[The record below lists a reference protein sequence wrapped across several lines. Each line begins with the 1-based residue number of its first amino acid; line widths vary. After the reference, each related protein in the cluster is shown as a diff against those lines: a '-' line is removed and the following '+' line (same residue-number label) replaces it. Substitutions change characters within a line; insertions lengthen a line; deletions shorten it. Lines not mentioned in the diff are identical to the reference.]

1 MKRFHA
7 KTRLEWSDPI
17 PPTSPAPT
25 EEPVTEPTL
34 PPERPTALIDRFG
47 RVIRDLRISVTPRCN
62 FHCTYCDPLGEGHPE
77 PRGVLSVRDVDHFVK
92 ASALLG
98 LDAARFTG
106 GEPLLRKELPE
117 MMANAK
123 ATPGVKDIALTT
135 NGTLF
140 RRRHKELLEAGLN
153 RINISLDAL
162 DPSVF
167 RQATGGG
174 DVGVVLDAIDLAL
187 ELNLHPVKINA
198 VSIRGI
204 NDGEIVRMA
213 RLSLEQ
219 PLHVR
224 FIEYMHLNNSELEV
238 YRSAFLPGSETR
250 AMIEREF
257 GPLEEVPTDPSSPA
271 RVYKVPGS
279 PGSLGFINPISEPF
293 CGACS
298 RMRLTAD
305 RKVRPC
311 LLTDRELDAS
321 AAFEGE
327 NPIEALIDVLLEAA
341 HRKGR
346 MGDILPHI
354 RERTMVAIGG

>member
-1 MKRFHA
+1 VNSPEPA
-7 KTRLEWSDPI
+7 LTR
-17 PPTSPAPT
+17 
-25 EEPVTEPTL
+25 
-34 PPERPTALIDRFG
+34 ERPTELIDRFG

-62 FHCTYCDPLGEGHPE
+62 YHCTYCDPLGESHPE

-117 MMANAK
+117 MMANARD
-123 ATPGVKDIALTT
+123 TPGVKDIALTT

-153 RINISLDAL
+153 RINISLDAI

-174 DVGVVLDAIDLAL
+174 DVKVVLDAIDLAL
-187 ELNLHPVKINA
+187 ELDLHPVKINA
-198 VSIRGI
+198 VAIRGI
-204 NDGEIVRMA
+204 NDGEIINMA
-213 RLSLEQ
+213 RLSLEK

-224 FIEYMHLNNSELEV
+224 FIEYMHLNNSSLDV
-238 YRSAFLPGSETR
+238 YQNAFLAGAESK

-257 GPLEEVPTDPSSPA
+257 GVLEEVPTDPSSPA
-271 RVYKVPGS
+271 RVYKIPGA
-279 PGSLGFINPISEPF
+279 PGNLGFINPISEPF

-321 AAFEGE
+321 AAFDAE

-346 MGDILPHI
+346 MGDILPKI

>member
-1 MKRFHA
+1 LTIPAHSPI
-7 KTRLEWSDPI
+7 LEN
-17 PPTSPAPT
+17 A
-25 EEPVTEPTL
+25 V
-34 PPERPTALIDRFG
+34 PERPTALIDRFG
-47 RVIRDLRISVTPRCN
+47 RIIRDLRISVTPRCN
-62 FHCTYCDPLGEGHPE
+62 YHCTYCDPLGEGHAE
-77 PRGVLSVRDVDHFVK
+77 PRGTLSVRDVDHFVK

-123 ATPGVKDIALTT
+123 ATPGVKDIAITT

-140 RRRHKELLEAGLN
+140 RRRYRELLDAGLN
-153 RINISLDAL
+153 RVNISLDAV
-162 DPSVF
+162 DPEVF
-167 RQATGGG
+167 RKATGGG
-174 DVGVVLDAIDLAL
+174 EVGVVLDAIDLAL
-187 ELNLHPVKINA
+187 ELDLHPVKINA

-204 NDGEIVRMA
+204 NDGELVRMA
-213 RLSLEQ
+213 GLSLER

-224 FIEYMHLNNSELEV
+224 FIEYMHLNNSQLEV
-238 YRSAFLPGSETR
+238 YRNAFLPGSEAR
-250 AMIEREF
+250 AVIEREF

-279 PGSLGFINPISEPF
+279 PGSIGFINPISEPF

-321 AAFEGE
+321 GAFDSE
-327 NPIEALIDVLLEAA
+327 NPIEAIIDVLLAAA
-341 HRKGR
+341 HQKGR

>member
-1 MKRFHA
+1 VSLPK
-7 KTRLEWSDPI
+7 
-17 PPTSPAPT
+17 PA
-25 EEPVTEPTL
+25 TL
-34 PPERPTALIDRFG
+34 ERPTILMDRFG
-47 RVIRDLRISVTPRCN
+47 RIIRDLRISVTPRCN
-62 FHCTYCDPLGEGHPE
+62 FHCSYCDPLSDGHAE
-77 PRGVLSVRDVDHFVK
+77 PRGVLSVADVDHFVR

-106 GEPLLRKELPE
+106 GEPLLRKELPL
-117 MMANAK
+117 MMANA
-123 ATPGVKDIALTT
+123 AVTPGVKDIAVTT

-153 RINISLDAL
+153 RVNISLDAL
-162 DPSVF
+162 DADVF
-167 RQATGGG
+167 RTATGGG
-174 DVGVVLDAIDLAL
+174 DVKPVLDAIDLAL

-198 VSIRGI
+198 VLIRGV
-204 NDGEIVRMA
+204 NDSELVKLARM
-213 RLSLEQ
+213 SLDR

-224 FIEYMHLNNSELEV
+224 FIEYMHLNNADLEV
-238 YRSAFLPGSETR
+238 YQRAFMPGREVK
-250 AMIEREF
+250 ALLEREF
-257 GPLEEVPTDPSSPA
+257 GTLEEVPTDPSSPA
-271 RVYKVPGS
+271 RVFKIAGS
-279 PGSLGFINPISEPF
+279 HGSLGFINPISEPF

-321 AAFEGE
+321 EAFDGA
-327 NPIEALIDVLLEAA
+327 NPVEALIDVLLEAA
-341 HRKGR
+341 HRKER

>member
-1 MKRFHA
+1 MNPDSSQ
-7 KTRLEWSDPI
+7 T
-17 PPTSPAPT
+17 T
-25 EEPVTEPTL
+25 
-34 PPERPTALIDRFG
+34 PERPTALIDRFG

-62 FHCTYCDPLGEGHPE
+62 FHCTYCDPLHEGHGFE
-77 PRGVLSVRDVDHFVK
+77 PRGTLSVRDVDNFVK

-117 MMANAK
+117 MMANAR
-123 ATPGVKDIALTT
+123 ATPGVKDIAVTT

-140 RRRHKELLEAGLN
+140 RRRHKELLDAGLN

-162 DPSVF
+162 DPHVF
-167 RQATGGG
+167 KLATGGG
-174 DVGVVLDAIDLAL
+174 DVHTVLDAIDLAL
-187 ELNLHPVKINA
+187 ELQLHPVKINA
-198 VSIRGI
+198 VSIRGV
-204 NDGEIVRMA
+204 NDQEIVRMA
-213 RLSLEQ
+213 QMSLER

-224 FIEYMHLNNSELEV
+224 FIEYMHLNNAQLDV
-238 YRSAFLPGSETR
+238 YKSAFLPGKEVR
-250 AMIEREF
+250 AMIEQAF

-321 AAFEGE
+321 AAFDAD

>member
-1 MKRFHA
+1 MQP
-7 KTRLEWSDPI
+7 KTL
-17 PPTSPAPT
+17 T
-25 EEPVTEPTL
+25 
-34 PPERPTALIDRFG
+34 DRFG

-62 FHCTYCDPLGEGHPE
+62 FHCAYCDPLTDSHPE
-77 PRGVLSVRDVDHFVK
+77 PKGVLSVQDVDNFVR

-106 GEPLLRKELPE
+106 GEPLLRKELPQ
-117 MMANAK
+117 MMENAK
-123 ATPGVKDIALTT
+123 NTPGIHDIAITT

-153 RINISLDAL
+153 RVNISIDAL
-162 DPSVF
+162 TPSIF

-187 ELNLHPVKINA
+187 ELNLHPVKLNA
-198 VSIRGI
+198 VSMRGI
-204 NDGEIVRMA
+204 NDRELLNLA

-219 PLHVR
+219 PLDVR
-224 FIEYMHLNNSELEV
+224 FIEYMHLNNSDLDS
-238 YRSAFLPGSETR
+238 YNSAFLSGGAVK
-250 AMIEREF
+250 AMIEAEY
-257 GPLEEVPTDPSSPA
+257 GTLEVVPTDPSSPA
-271 RVYKVPGS
+271 RVYKIPGS
-279 PGSLGFINPISEPF
+279 LGNLGFINPISEPF

-321 AAFEGE
+321 AAFHSPS
-327 NPIEALIDVLLEAA
+327 PIEALVDVLLEAA
-341 HRKGR
+341 QQKGR
-346 MGDILPHI
+346 MGDLLPKI

>member
-1 MKRFHA
+1 MQN
-7 KTRLEWSDPI
+7 L
-17 PPTSPAPT
+17 
-25 EEPVTEPTL
+25 
-34 PPERPTALIDRFG
+34 ERPTVLMDRFG
-47 RVIRDLRISVTPRCN
+47 RIIRDLRISVTPRCN
-62 FHCTYCDPLGEGHPE
+62 FHCAYCDPLTDSHPE
-77 PRGVLSVRDVDHFVK
+77 PRGGLSVKDVDNFVR

-106 GEPLLRKELPE
+106 GEPLLRKELPQ
-117 MMANAK
+117 MMDNAR

-135 NGTLF
+135 NGTMF

-153 RINISLDAL
+153 RVNISIDAL
-162 DPSVF
+162 NPSIF

-174 DVGVVLDAIDLAL
+174 DVKQVLDAIDLAL
-187 ELNLHPVKINA
+187 ELNLHPVKLNA
-198 VSIRGI
+198 VSMQGI
-204 NDGEIVRMA
+204 NHTELVNLA

-224 FIEYMHLNNSELEV
+224 FIEYMHLNNSDLES
-238 YRSAFLPGSETR
+238 YNSAFLSGAMVK
-250 AMIEREF
+250 AMIEEVF
-257 GPLEEVPTDPSSPA
+257 GVLEVVPTDPSSPA
-271 RVYKVPGS
+271 RVYKVPNSLGT
-279 PGSLGFINPISEPF
+279 LGFINPISEPF

-311 LLTDRELDAS
+311 LLTDRELNAN
-321 AAFEGE
+321 AAFDSP

-341 HRKGR
+341 HKKDR
-346 MGDILPHI
+346 MGDLLPKI

>member
-1 MKRFHA
+1 MQPNSL
-7 KTRLEWSDPI
+7 T
-17 PPTSPAPT
+17 
-25 EEPVTEPTL
+25 
-34 PPERPTALIDRFG
+34 DRFG

-62 FHCTYCDPLGEGHPE
+62 FHCAYCDPMTDSHPE
-77 PRGVLSVRDVDHFVK
+77 PKGVLSVQDVDNFVR

-106 GEPLLRKELPE
+106 GEPLLRKELPQ
-117 MMANAK
+117 MMQNAK
-123 ATPGVKDIALTT
+123 NTPGIHDIAITT

-153 RINISLDAL
+153 RVNISIDAL
-162 DPSVF
+162 NPSIF

-187 ELNLHPVKINA
+187 ELNLHPVKLNA
-198 VSIRGI
+198 VSMRGI
-204 NDGEIVRMA
+204 NDGELLDLA

-219 PLHVR
+219 PLDVR
-224 FIEYMHLNNSELEV
+224 FIEYMHLNNSDLES
-238 YRSAFLPGSETR
+238 YNSAFLSGGAVK
-250 AMIEREF
+250 AMIEAEF
-257 GPLEEVPTDPSSPA
+257 GALETVPTDPSSPA
-271 RVYKVPGS
+271 RVYKIAGS
-279 PGSLGFINPISEPF
+279 QGSLGFINPISEPF

-321 AAFEGE
+321 AAFHAAD
-327 NPIEALIDVLLEAA
+327 PIAALVDVLLEAA
-341 HRKGR
+341 HQKGR
-346 MGDILPHI
+346 MGDLLPKI